1 MPRAI
6 DMLGLPRQGGKPR
19 LAPDYFDRLLTDT
32 DPVDAVAA
40 LSAFWQPRIDS
51 RAARFGLSV
60 AEYNVHLILI
70 YTGEIADG
78 GHAQY
83 FVNRGVAYVDDTIA
97 ALNAV
102 GLETLGD
109 TDQAVAGTNGVLAQ
123 AQSILA
129 VAGREFAD
137 CDAAADEKLPEVD
150 VVLLRYCRAHKD
162 TLLLPERGLL
172 QG

>member
-109 TDQAVAGTNGVLAQ
+109 VLAQ

>member
-32 DPVDAVAA
+32 DPVDPVDAVAA

-109 TDQAVAGTNGVLAQ
+109 VLAQ